1 MSKEVYRKNRPDPSP
16 VTETERQVF
25 RQLCGS
31 LQYAAVQTRPDISA
45 KVGILQSLIPK
56 ACIEDLLDANRTLFE
71 AKKNHVNLVIVPI
84 PESQVSFCAFSDAS
98 FETKKGT
105 ASRQGTIIF
114 TTDSRMAEN
123 KLAVICPIAW
133 SSRKIPRVIR
143 STLSAE
149 ASALSS
155 TLDRLSWLRLLWSWL
170 LDPSI
175 DWTNPTEVL
184 KESPLASIATDC
196 KSVFDLSTKTSTPV
210 CEEFRTTLECLLI
223 RERLTENCKLRW
235 VCSQAMLADCLTKVM
250 DGGTLRKAL
259 ALKKYS
265 MFDELDI
272 LRQRADKRERLKW
285 LSEQEAKV
293 QKPAHDLM
301 QNMETKVSEF

>member
-1 MSKEVYRKNRPDPSP
+1 MSPP
-16 VTETERQVF
+16 VI
-25 RQLCGS
+25 CGS

-45 KVGILQSLIPK
+45 KVGILQSQIPK
-56 ACIEDLLDANRTLFE
+56 ACVEDLLEANRVLLET
-71 AKKNHVNLVIVPI
+71 KKNPVTLVIVPI
-84 PESQVSFCAFSDAS
+84 SEKEVSFCEFSDAS
-98 FETKKGT
+98 FETKKGLS
-105 ASRQGTIIF
+105 SRQGTIIF
-114 TTDSRMAEN
+114 TTGSRMAQN
-123 KLAVICPIAW
+123 QLSVICPVAW
-133 SSRKIPRVIR
+133 SSRKIPRVVR

-155 TLDRLSWLRLLWSWL
+155 TLDRLSWLRLIWAWL
-170 LDPSI
+170 MDPSI
-175 DWTNPTEVL
+175 NWMNPTEVL
-184 KESPLASIATDC
+184 KESPLASIETDC
-196 KSVFDLSTKTSTPV
+196 KSVYDLSTKTSTPV

-235 VCSQAMLADCLTKVM
+235 VCSQAMLADCLTKIM

-285 LSEQEAKV
+285 LSDK
-293 QKPAHDLM
+293 DSR
-301 QNMETKVSEF
+301 VSN